1 MNENTRT
8 ERDFLGEI
16 QIPTD
21 KFYGIHTVRA
31 IENFP
36 ITGYTIHKV
45 LIQSLA
51 MVKQAAARANA
62 DEDPRWNAIVSACQ
76 DVMDGKYHEYF
87 VVDPIQGGAGTSIN
101 MNTNEVIANVAL
113 VRMGL
118 AKGTYDRISP
128 HNHVNKSQSTNDVVP
143 TASNIAIRI
152 LLDELIDTMTQ
163 LHASFEAKAEAF
175 DHIVKIGRTHLQ
187 DAVPIRLGQEF
198 RAYARVLNRDIE
210 RIKQTGNTLYQVN
223 MGATA
228 VGTALNTKADYAS
241 SVLDHLSDIA
251 TNFVG
256 RPFNVRRCDDL
267 VDGTQNV
274 DGYTEVSAVLK
285 ICMTNMSKIAN
296 DMRLMASGPTSGFGE
311 ISLPERQ
318 EGSSIMPGKVNPV
331 MLELINQVSFQ
342 VTGNDQTIGL
352 AAGAGQ
358 FELNVMMP
366 VLVFNLIQSIS
377 MMNNAFTVLKK
388 HCIDGITVSERNQ
401 ANMARY
407 VNECAGV
414 ATALAPYIGHHVASQ
429 IAREALDKRTSVLT
443 ITMQPD
449 LHEQLHLSDRNTEK
463 LHILQSKGEAYVQSI
478 LDPDAMTR
486 MGERLS

>member
-1 MNENTRT
+1 MIENTRT

-31 IENFP
+31 KENFP
-36 ITGYTIHKV
+36 ITGYAIHKV

-51 MVKQAAARANA
+51 MVKQAAAKANN
-62 DEDPRWNAIVSACQ
+62 DEDPRWEAIVSACQ
-76 DVMDGKYHEYF
+76 DVIEGRYHEYF
-87 VVDPIQGGAGTSIN
+87 IVDPIQGGAGTSIN
-101 MNTNEVIANVAL
+101 MNTNEVIANIAL

-118 AKGTYDRISP
+118 AKGTYDRINP

-152 LLDELIDTMTQ
+152 LLDELIATMES
-163 LHASFEAKAEAF
+163 LHASFEAKAREF

-198 RAYARVLNRDIE
+198 NAYARVLKRDIE
-210 RIKQTGNTLYQVN
+210 RIKKTGNSLYEVN

-228 VGTALNTKADYAS
+228 VGTALNTQIDYAN
-241 SVLDHLSDIA
+241 SVITHLSKI
-251 TNFVG
+251 TSEFTG
-256 RPFNVRRCDDL
+256 REFTIKRCENL

-296 DMRLMASGPTSGFGE
+296 DMRLMVSGPTSGFGE
-311 ISLPERQ
+311 ISIPERQ

-342 VTGNDQTIGL
+342 VTGNDQTISL

-358 FELNVMMP
+358 FELNVMVP

-377 MMNNAFTVLKK
+377 IMNNAFKVLKEF
-388 HCIDGITVSERNQ
+388 CIDGVHLTERNLT
-401 ANMARY
+401 NMARY

-414 ATALAPYIGHHVASQ
+414 ATALTPDIGHHVASQ
-429 IAREALDKRTSVLT
+429 IAREALEQKTSVLEV
-443 ITMQPD
+443 TMQTD
-449 LHEQLHLSDRNTEK
+449 IHEK
-463 LHILQSKGEAYVQSI
+463 LGLSPKNAARLKVLQERGRDYVQQI
-478 LDPDAMTR
+478 LDPDEMTR
-486 MGERLS
+486 MGEKLS

>member
-31 IENFP
+31 KQNFP
-36 ITGYTIHKV
+36 ITGYSLHKV

-51 MVKQAAARANA
+51 MVKQAAAKANA
-62 DEDPRWNAIVSACQ
+62 DDDPRWEAIISACQ
-76 DVMDGKYHEYF
+76 DIIDGKYHEYF

-128 HNHVNKSQSTNDVVP
+128 HSHVNKSQSTNDVVP

-152 LLDELIDTMTQ
+152 LLDELIETMTL
-163 LHASFEAKAEAF
+163 LHASFEAKAREF

-198 RAYARVLNRDIE
+198 EAYARVLGRDIE

-228 VGTALNTKADYAS
+228 VGTALNTQAEYAN
-241 SVLDHLSDIA
+241 SVIDHLSDIA
-251 TNFVG
+251 TGFVG
-256 RPFNVRRCDDL
+256 RPFNVRRCDNL

-296 DMRLMASGPTSGFGE
+296 DMRLMASGPTAGFGE

-342 VTGNDQTIGL
+342 VTGNDQTICL

-377 MMNNAFTVLKK
+377 IMNNAFTVLKE

-401 ANMARY
+401 ANMNRH

-414 ATALAPYIGHHVASQ
+414 ATALAPYIGHHVASL
-429 IAREALDKRTSVLT
+429 IARQALEQRTSVLA
-443 ITMQPD
+443 ITMQTN
-449 LHEQLHLSDRNTEK
+449 LHETLKLGERNAEK
-463 LHILQSKGEAYVQSI
+463 LQTLQAKGVDYVESI
-478 LDPDAMTR
+478 LNPDEMTR
-486 MGERLS
+486 MGERLA